1 MRDRRQNPDVM
12 PHLRQLKTL
21 SRKSEGEGVSPFEYQ
36 RLVDLKRRIGRRL
49 SDREGADPEA
59 ADESRRRRKSVLT
72 RLLVPYENRE
82 ALTASIIDNIKPAGF
97 LVHTAF
103 AAALGTHFMVRISL
117 ESESESAE
125 FPAVVVT
132 SISEG
137 ALTLSTSTMGMC
149 LKFEKLDSDQRAAV
163 SKLFGRKLDLKLNWV
178 D

>member
-12 PHLRQLKTL
+12 PLLRELRTLALK
-21 SRKSEGEGVSPFEYQ
+21 SAGEGVSPFEYQ

-49 SDREGADPEA
+49 SDRDEAEPEA
-59 ADESRRRRKSVLT
+59 ADESGRRGKSGRT
-72 RLLVPYENRE
+72 RLLVSYENRE
-82 ALTASIIDNIKPAGF
+82 ALTSSIVDNIKPAGF
-97 LVHTAF
+97 LVHTPF

-125 FPAVVVT
+125 FPVVVVT

-137 ALTLSTSTMGMC
+137 ALALSTETMGMC